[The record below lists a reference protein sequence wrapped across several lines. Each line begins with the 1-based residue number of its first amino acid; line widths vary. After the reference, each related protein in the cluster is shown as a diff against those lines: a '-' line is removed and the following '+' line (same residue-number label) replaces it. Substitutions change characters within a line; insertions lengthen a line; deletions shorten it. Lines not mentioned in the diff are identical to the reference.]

1 MRILILSVL
10 LTGLAGCSAM
20 MVGGGSSG
28 AATASG
34 SSSTSSNISDAS
46 ITAAVKNNLA
56 ADAAVASFN
65 LGVRTNSGK
74 VVLSGTV
81 DSYVAYDQAERL
93 TIRTT
98 GVKSIDNQIQVEIT
112 K

>member
-34 SSSTSSNISDAS
+34 SSSMSDAS